1 MSFDRRSAPAP
12 RTEFLSSSEEIGQ
25 CIGSHDWS
33 ATPFGPIETWP
44 QSLRTALSA
53 CLGSP
58 FVMAVLWGPDCRV
71 LYNAA
76 FAATLA
82 DRHPAALGHP
92 IAEVWTGTDDL
103 PAAQV
108 AQAMRTGQGF
118 TTSGQKTV
126 IQHGGTARETH
137 WLNSFAPIRGEG
149 EIVVGIL
156 YTAIETTAQVLAD
169 RFRLESERRLQAAV
183 EAASLGSD
191 FRALFEASPTPF
203 VVVSPPDWTIV
214 AANDARLALT
224 GATRAE
230 QIGRKLFEAFPDDPC
245 DAGADGVR
253 NLSASLERVVA
264 TAATDV
270 MAVQRY
276 DIQDASGRFVERW
289 WSPVNTP
296 VMGEDGKVALV
307 IHRVEEVTE
316 VMRLRGEA
324 EARSQLVR
332 DMQAVIDRER
342 GTAAAL
348 RASEE
353 FVRQILASSAD
364 CIKVLDLD
372 GRIQFMSLGG
382 MGVMEVDDFSEIQGT
397 CWSEF
402 WHGEGHE
409 KALDAVQ
416 AAKHG
421 GTGRFQ
427 GFATTMKGSPRWWDV
442 IVTAML
448 DAEGAPEKLLSISR
462 DVSATKTAEVR
473 LREINDTL
481 ESQVVERTAERDRMW
496 DTSPDLMVVIDF
508 HGALRRVNPAWTAVL
523 GYAADEL
530 VGHHVNEFVIQE
542 DHRETVEAYELAAR
556 GGRPLIRNRY
566 RHKDGSVRHISWVA
580 APAGDMTYATGRDVT
595 EEREAAQE
603 LAQAQDALRQ
613 AQKMEAVG
621 QLTGGLAHDFN
632 NLLTGIMGNL
642 ELLQGRIARGRLEG
656 VDRYVTA
663 AQGAGRRAASLTQR
677 LLAFS
682 RRQTLDPRPTD
693 VNRLIAGMEE
703 LLRRTVGST
712 TDIEV
717 VGAAGLWIALIDA
730 VQLESAL
737 LNLCINARDAMPGGG
752 KITIETANKWLDDRT
767 SKERDL
773 PAGQYLSVCVTDTG
787 TGMLPEV
794 MERAFEPFYTTKP
807 LGQGTGLG
815 LSMIYGFA
823 RQSGGQVRIYSEP
836 GRGTTV
842 CIYLPR
848 SHGET
853 HDFQVAD
860 DATMVEGGPGETVL
874 VVDDEATIRHLI
886 NEVLED
892 LGYTVIGAGDGAA
905 GLRVVQSGVRI
916 DLLITDVGLPNGM
929 NGRQLADAARAVR
942 PDLKVLFITGYAENA
957 AIGNG
962 HLEPGMELLT
972 KPFALNDLTRKVRT
986 TLGYEGNAGV

>member
-1 MSFDRRSAPAP
+1 MAADHPSILP
-12 RTEFLSSSEEIGQ
+12 RQ
-25 CIGSHDWS
+25 
-33 ATPFGPIETWP
+33 
-44 QSLRTALSA
+44 
-53 CLGSP
+53 
-58 FVMAVLWGPDCRV
+58 
-71 LYNAA
+71 
-76 FAATLA
+76 
-82 DRHPAALGHP
+82 
-92 IAEVWTGTDDL
+92 AESGVE
-103 PAAQV
+103 
-108 AQAMRTGQGF
+108 
-118 TTSGQKTV
+118 TTSV
-126 IQHGGTARETH
+126 ASRSTAT
-137 WLNSFAPIRGEG
+137 S
-149 EIVVGIL
+149 
-156 YTAIETTAQVLAD
+156 LA
-169 RFRLESERRLQAAV
+169 F
-183 EAASLGSD
+183 D
-191 FRALFEASPTPF
+191 FRALFEATPTPLL
-203 VVVSPPDWTIV
+203 VVSPPDWTIV

-230 QIGRKLFEAFPDDPC
+230 QIGRRLFEAFPDDPD
-245 DAGADGVR
+245 DATADGVR
-253 NLSASLERVVA
+253 NLSASLARVVA

-270 MAVQRY
+270 MAIQRY
-276 DIQDASGRFVERW
+276 DIQDAGGRFVERW
-289 WSPVNTP
+289 WNPINTP
-296 VMGEDGKVALV
+296 VLDTDGTVALV

-316 VMRLRGEA
+316 VVRLRGEA
-324 EARSQLVR
+324 EARNQIVR

-342 GTAAAL
+342 ATAAALRGSEERNRRLIEGVRDYAVFVADPNGVVVDWTPAAEAIFGWPDAEILGRSCEILFTPEDRAAGAPATELATAREAGYANDERWHIRRDGTRFFANGSVRPLHDAHGEISGFIKIACDETERRATEARL

-353 FVRQILASSAD
+353 FNRQILASSAD

-372 GRIQFMSLGG
+372 GRLEFMSEGG
-382 MGVMEVDDFSEIQGT
+382 MCVMEVEDFSSVQGT
-397 CWSEF
+397 CWPDF
-402 WHGEGHE
+402 WRGPGHAQAWE
-409 KALDAVQ
+409 AVQ
-416 AAKHG
+416 VANQG

-448 DAEGAPEKLLSISR
+448 DADGAPEKLLSISR
-462 DVSATKTAEVR
+462 DVTATKTAEVR

-496 DTSPDLMVVIDF
+496 DTSPDLMVVSDF
-508 HGALRRVNPAWTAVL
+508 QGVVRRVNPAWTAVL
-523 GYAADEL
+523 GYTSEEL

-542 DHRETVEAYELAAR
+542 DHQETVVAYELAAK
-556 GGRPLIRNRY
+556 GGRPILENRY
-566 RHKDGSVRHISWVA
+566 RHKDGSVRHLAWVA
-580 APAGDMTYATGRDVT
+580 APAGDVTYATGRDVT
-595 EEREAAQE
+595 AQREAAQE
-603 LAQAQDALRQ
+603 LARAQDALRQ

-632 NLLTGIMGNL
+632 NLLTAIMGNL
-642 ELLQGRIARGRLEG
+642 ELLQNRIARGRLEN
-656 VDRYVTA
+656 VDRYVTS

-682 RRQTLDPRPTD
+682 RRQTLDPKPTD

-752 KITIETANKWLDDRT
+752 RITIETANKWLDDRM
-767 SKERDL
+767 SRERDL

-787 TGMLPEV
+787 MGMTPEV
-794 MERAFEPFYTTKP
+794 IERAFEPFYTTKP

-848 SHGET
+848 SHGDTQE
-853 HDFQVAD
+853 FRIVD
-860 DATMVEGGPGETVL
+860 DAALPDGKTGETIL
-874 VVDDEATIRHLI
+874 VVDDETAIRRLI
-886 NEVLED
+886 EEVLDD
-892 LGYTVIGAGDGAA
+892 LAYTVIGAGDGAA
-905 GLRVVQSGVRI
+905 GLKIVQSGVRI

-929 NGRQLADAARAVR
+929 NGRQLADAARAIR

-957 AIGNG
+957 AVGNG
-962 HLEPGMELLT
+962 HLEYGMELLT
-972 KPFALNDLTRKVRT
+972 KPFALDDLTRKVRDT
-986 TLGYEGNAGV
+986 MGSSPNRG